1 MAFGTQGGMMMTRTA
16 FERTTPESL
25 GIRSQAIEHLLDTLE
40 SGFVEPHGLMIMRY
54 GKVCAEGWWSP
65 YAPGIR
71 HSLQSLTKTYASTA
85 VGIAC
90 TEKLLR
96 LDDKIADLFKDEMP
110 ENPSEN
116 LLKMTVHDVL
126 CMGCGMDKM
135 SGPSGDWIRDFLATE
150 VNHVPGTVFMYNSTG
165 SSFLGAIVRKLTGL
179 GLHDYLKPRLFDKIG
194 IDADNLRWL
203 HMPDGLEVGGGGLYA
218 TTEDNLRLMK
228 LYADGGICDGER
240 ILAEEFVKRA
250 TSKQIDTTSEQ
261 KVSPEMPDHFVG
273 YGYQIWRCQPE
284 GVYRA
289 DGAMGQF
296 SIVSPDK
303 HMVISITQNADG
315 AAETQRTLD
324 AIWDLI
330 GDVSEDALLEDKA
343 SSGRLASRMNRLAL
357 PNPVY
362 SPYSETAGKING
374 TKFVVTEGALT
385 WDNPFMAMMGG
396 NRKTSGIEAFTFRFG
411 SHECELVY
419 LQDNEQKSLNVA
431 LDGSRAHNRITLHNA
446 PISHVLVC
454 GAWTDDNAFVLSMRW
469 IETYY
474 EYKYEFRFDNDAATV
489 FSNNSSMAGK
499 QSQRVLAV
507 RG

>member
-1 MAFGTQGGMMMTRTA
+1 MMTRTV
-16 FERTTPESL
+16 FERTTPESV
-25 GIRSQAIEHLLDTLE
+25 GIRSQAIERLLDTLE
-40 SGFVEPHGLMIMRY
+40 SGFVEPHGLMIMRH

-71 HSLQSLTKTYASTA
+71 HSLQSLTKTYAATA

-90 TEKLLR
+90 TENLLK
-96 LDDKIADLFKDEMP
+96 LDDRIADLFKDEMP

-116 LLKMTVHDVL
+116 LLNMTVHDVL
-126 CMGCGMDKM
+126 CMGCGMDRM
-135 SGPSGDWIRDFLATE
+135 SGPSADWIRDFLATE

-165 SSFLGAIVRKLTGL
+165 SSFLGAIVRKITGL
-179 GLHDYLKPRLFDKIG
+179 GLQDYLKPRLFDKIG

-203 HMPDGLEVGGGGLYA
+203 YMPDGLEVGGGGLYA

-228 LYADGGICDGER
+228 LYADGGVWNGER
-240 ILAEEFVKRA
+240 ILAEDFVKRA
-250 TSKQIDTTSEQ
+250 TSKQIDTASEQ
-261 KVSPEMPDHFVG
+261 KVLPEMPDHFYG
-273 YGYQIWRCQPE
+273 YGYQIWMCQPE

-303 HMVISITQNADG
+303 QLVVSITQNADG
-315 AAETQRTLD
+315 AVETQRTLD
-324 AIWDLI
+324 AIWELM
-330 GDVSEDALLEDKA
+330 GDVSEDALPEDKA
-343 SSGRLASRMNRLAL
+343 SSDRLASRMRRLAL

-362 SPYSETAGKING
+362 APYSKTAEIING
-374 TKFVVTEGALT
+374 ATFVITEGSLT

-411 SHECELVY
+411 SHECELLY
-419 LQDNEQKSLNVA
+419 MQDNEQKSLNVA
-431 LDGSRAHNRITLHNA
+431 LDGSRAHNRVTLRNA
-446 PISHVLVC
+446 PTSHVLVS
-454 GAWTDDNAFVLSMRW
+454 GAWTEDNIFALSLRW

-474 EYKYEFRFDNDAATV
+474 EYHYTFGFDENTAIV
-489 FSNNSSMAGK
+489 CSNNSSMAGR
-499 QSQRVLAV
+499 QPQRVLAV